1 MTQTS
6 DDVLGAF
13 SSPNSSLHSICE
25 GRFNGQSK
33 SRRFGCRYNASVL
46 FDILHD
52 SKILSCTS
60 IEGFRQQSEP
70 ALLQYTDDMIAPELL
85 RSESQPILHSN
96 EDLPLTQSVSLV
108 DTEIDDKK
116 KNLSHKETKKKTSS
130 SSSLFPHGRNETP
143 CLYK

>member
-13 SSPNSSLHSICE
+13 SSPNSSLHSICD

-33 SRRFGCRYNASVL
+33 SRRFGCRYNASIL

-85 RSESQPILHSN
+85 RSESQPVLHSN
-96 EDLPLTQSVSLV
+96 EDVPLTQSIKL
-108 DTEIDDKK
+108 IDKENDEKK
-116 KNLSHKETKKKTSS
+116 KNLPIKESKKK
-130 SSSLFPHGRNETP
+130 SSSLFPRGRNVFP
-143 CLYK
+143 Y

>member
-13 SSPNSSLHSICE
+13 SSPNSSLHSICD

-33 SRRFGCRYNASVL
+33 SRRFGCRYNGSIL

-85 RSESQPILHSN
+85 RSESQPVLHSN
-96 EDLPLTQSVSLV
+96 EDVPLTQSIKL
-108 DTEIDDKK
+108 IDKENDEKK
-116 KNLSHKETKKKTSS
+116 KNLPIKESKKK
-130 SSSLFPHGRNETP
+130 SSSLFPRGRNVFP
-143 CLYK
+143 Y

>member
-25 GRFNGQSK
+25 GRFNGQSR

-70 ALLQYTDDMIAPELL
+70 ALLQHTDDMIAPELL
-85 RSESQPILHSN
+85 RSESQPVLHSN
-96 EDLPLTQSVSLV
+96 EDVPLTQSIKL
-108 DTEIDDKK
+108 IDKENDEKK
-116 KNLSHKETKKKTSS
+116 KNLPIKESKKK
-130 SSSLFPHGRNETP
+130 SSSLFPRGRNVFP
-143 CLYK
+143 Y

>member
-25 GRFNGQSK
+25 GRFNGQSR

-70 ALLQYTDDMIAPELL
+70 ALLQHTDDMIAPELL

-96 EDLPLTQSVSLV
+96 EDVPLTQSIKL
-108 DTEIDDKK
+108 IDKENDEKK
-116 KNLSHKETKKKTSS
+116 KNLPIKESKKK
-130 SSSLFPHGRNETP
+130 SSSLFPRGRNVFP
-143 CLYK
+143 Y

>member
-33 SRRFGCRYNASVL
+33 SRRFGCRYNALVL

-52 SKILSCTS
+52 SKILSFTS

-70 ALLQYTDDMIAPELL
+70 ALLQHTDDMIAPELL
-85 RSESQPILHSN
+85 RSESQPVLHSN
-96 EDLPLTQSVSLV
+96 EDVPLTQSIKL
-108 DTEIDDKK
+108 IDKENDEKK
-116 KNLSHKETKKKTSS
+116 KNLPIKESKKK
-130 SSSLFPHGRNETP
+130 SSSLFPRGRNVFP
-143 CLYK
+143 Y

>member
-13 SSPNSSLHSICE
+13 SSPNSSLHSICD

-33 SRRFGCRYNASVL
+33 SRRFGCRYNASIL

-70 ALLQYTDDMIAPELL
+70 ALLQHTDDMIAPELL
-85 RSESQPILHSN
+85 RSESQPVLHSN
-96 EDLPLTQSVSLV
+96 EDVPLTQSIKL
-108 DTEIDDKK
+108 IDKENDEKK
-116 KNLSHKETKKKTSS
+116 KNLPIKESKKK
-130 SSSLFPHGRNETP
+130 SSSLFPRGRNVFP
-143 CLYK
+143 Y

>member
-13 SSPNSSLHSICE
+13 SSPNSSLHSICD

-33 SRRFGCRYNASVL
+33 SRRFGCRYNASIL

-85 RSESQPILHSN
+85 RSESQPVLHSN
-96 EDLPLTQSVSLV
+96 EDVPLTQSIKL
-108 DTEIDDKK
+108 IDKENDEKK
-116 KNLSHKETKKKTSS
+116 KNLPIKESKK
-130 SSSLFPHGRNETP
+130 SSSLFPRGRNVFP
-143 CLYK
+143 Y

>member
-13 SSPNSSLHSICE
+13 SSPNSSLHSICD

-33 SRRFGCRYNASVL
+33 SRRFGCRYNASIL

-70 ALLQYTDDMIAPELL
+70 ALLQYTDDIIAPELL
-85 RSESQPILHSN
+85 RSESQPVLHSN
-96 EDLPLTQSVSLV
+96 EDVPLTQSIKL
-108 DTEIDDKK
+108 IDKENDEKK
-116 KNLSHKETKKKTSS
+116 KNLPIKESKKK
-130 SSSLFPHGRNETP
+130 SSSLFPRGRNVFP
-143 CLYK
+143 Y

>member
-13 SSPNSSLHSICE
+13 SSPNSSLHSICD

-33 SRRFGCRYNASVL
+33 SRRFGCRYNASIL

-85 RSESQPILHSN
+85 RSESQPVLHSN
-96 EDLPLTQSVSLV
+96 EDVPLTQSIKL
-108 DTEIDDKK
+108 IDKENDEKK
-116 KNLSHKETKKKTSS
+116 KNLPIKESKKK
-130 SSSLFPHGRNETP
+130 SSSLFPRGRNIFP
-143 CLYK
+143 Y

>member
-13 SSPNSSLHSICE
+13 SSPNSSLHSICD

-46 FDILHD
+46 YDILHD

-85 RSESQPILHSN
+85 RSESQPVLHSN
-96 EDLPLTQSVSLV
+96 EDVPLTQSIKL
-108 DTEIDDKK
+108 IDKENDEKK
-116 KNLSHKETKKKTSS
+116 KNLPIKESKKK
-130 SSSLFPHGRNETP
+130 SSSLFPRGRNVFP
-143 CLYK
+143 Y